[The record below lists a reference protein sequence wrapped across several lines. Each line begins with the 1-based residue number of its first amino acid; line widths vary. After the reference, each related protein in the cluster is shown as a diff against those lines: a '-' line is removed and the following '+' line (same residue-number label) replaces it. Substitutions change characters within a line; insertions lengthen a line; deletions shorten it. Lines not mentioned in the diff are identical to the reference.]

1 MTYSTNSVIDNED
14 YNNFVW
20 GDPTGNNGVVV
31 GNNINYMWGPGQA
44 NRGLNQDMESLEIPG
59 LPQSPVSAVLADR
72 KGKLQPVNAGDVVEA
87 QSWIGFFASLNR
99 MRYYQDGATGNL
111 SMSPTPA
118 QGRTISTFAS
128 VAAKMTSANVWFGS
142 PVPNFGITTTS
153 VSASK
158 TAAINVGTTAVT
170 VMREYSCKIEWPTG
184 DHIRWFFNSGGRL
197 RISFAGQTTGSP
209 ASLRSTS
216 LVSTINGIGECY
228 ISAYTNDGFTGND
241 SGSNTGAGKGYW
253 TLGTTSLQLGSNTL
267 GAGAYSDSFITV
279 YAYRADVSG
288 NGLLNGAVGKSIVIV
303 FRISSGFGGTGTATG
318 PGGTPNWNTDNI
330 DISAGITVDLI
341 DQTGAGATVT
351 KTWSNPTVGSLTLVA
366 SSG

>member
-1 MTYSTNSVIDNED
+1 
-14 YNNFVW
+14 
-20 GDPTGNNGVVV
+20 
-31 GNNINYMWGPGQA
+31 
-44 NRGLNQDMESLEIPG
+44 
-59 LPQSPVSAVLADR
+59 
-72 KGKLQPVNAGDVVEA
+72 
-87 QSWIGFFASLNR
+87 
-99 MRYYQDGATGNL
+99 
-111 SMSPTPA
+111 
-118 QGRTISTFAS
+118 
-128 VAAKMTSANVWFGS
+128 
-142 PVPNFGITTTS
+142 
-153 VSASK
+153 
-158 TAAINVGTTAVT
+158 
-170 VMREYSCKIEWPTG
+170 
-184 DHIRWFFNSGGRL
+184 
-197 RISFAGQTTGSP
+197 
-209 ASLRSTS
+209 
-216 LVSTINGIGECY
+216 VSTINGIGECY